1 MDFQQQVVA
10 LATFN
15 FILGFIV
22 IGGGGMELYR
32 KYLNRHPWPFGRGCF
47 CFYWLRSAISL
58 SSLSISLINCS
69 RVIVVAVGEVETVL
83 PPIEARVS
91 GP

>member
-32 KYLNRHPWPFGRGCF
+32 KYLNRHPWPFGRG
-47 CFYWLRSAISL
+47 
-58 SSLSISLINCS
+58 
-69 RVIVVAVGEVETVL
+69 
-83 PPIEARVS
+83 
-91 GP
+91 